1 MPEYRLAWW
10 WGPDG
15 GLTGGPLPGGIVR
28 LAVDYG
34 GLAAFECG
42 ILPGGGRT
50 VLLADHAVP
59 VPAGGGMEFRAPGLW
74 TEMVVEEPGEYL
86 SVGLEAFAVA
96 VDDPDDAWRGGP
108 DHLFRGERLP
118 VGLDLGAE
126 RVAEPVE
133 FAGSV
138 GATAIP
144 CRVVGEVL
152 VADEVYEVDG
162 WGWWLDGQTPV
173 GHLLGRDADGGWV
186 ASSLPDAVE
195 TVGRAPVL
203 GAGGTPVDRRL
214 VRFAEGGRPGA
225 AWVEELGLLEG

>member
-1 MPEYRLAWW
+1 
-10 WGPDG
+10 
-15 GLTGGPLPGGIVR
+15 
-28 LAVDYG
+28 
-34 GLAAFECG
+34 
-42 ILPGGGRT
+42 
-50 VLLADHAVP
+50 
-59 VPAGGGMEFRAPGLW
+59 MELRAPGLW
-74 TEMVVEEPGEYL
+74 TEMVVEEPGEHL

-118 VGLDLGAE
+118 LGLDLGAE

-152 VADEVYEVDG
+152 VADEVLEVDG
-162 WGWWLDGQTPV
+162 WGWWLDGPTPV

-214 VRFAEGGRPGA
+214 VRFAAGGRPGA